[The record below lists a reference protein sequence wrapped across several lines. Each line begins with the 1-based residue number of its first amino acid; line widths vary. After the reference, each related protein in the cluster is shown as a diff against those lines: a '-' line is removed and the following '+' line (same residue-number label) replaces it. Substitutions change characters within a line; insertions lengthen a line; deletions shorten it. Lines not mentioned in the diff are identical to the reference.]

1 MMKKAIL
8 LAGALLLLSPALHA
22 QKQLDN
28 LSLDKWEKNG
38 KVWDARSWGSGNKGT
53 ATLGKNVTMPEEEF
67 LAVKGPGKKAV
78 RLRSEFIGVLGIG
91 KFASAS
97 LFTGHFHKLI
107 GTKGAQLSFGTPF
120 TDRPASLH
128 GYYAYTPGKIDYAA
142 DSMKDKLGKT
152 DQGRIEIYLTVW
164 KEPFIIDN
172 TRGINLNPK
181 DKAVIGYGVLE
192 LKAATDG
199 YVEFD
204 IPVVYTSDAQPAYIG
219 IMAASSRWGDSYTG
233 ATGSLLY
240 LDELELRY

>member
-1 MMKKAIL
+1 MKKSIL
-8 LAGALLLLSPALHA
+8 FAVGILLLSPVLFA

-28 LSLDKWEKNG
+28 LSLDEWEKNG
-38 KVWDARSWGSGNKGT
+38 KVWDAQGWGSGNKGT

-78 RLRSEFIGVLGIG
+78 CMRSEFIGVLGLG

-97 LFTGHFHKLI
+97 LFTGKYAKTV

-128 GYYAYTPGKIDYAA
+128 GYYAFTPGKIDYAA
-142 DSMKDKLGKT
+142 DSMKDMMGKT
-152 DQGRIEIYLTVW
+152 DHGRIEIYLTVW
-164 KEPFIIDN
+164 KEPFLIDN

-192 LKAATDG
+192 LSTATDG

-204 IPVVYTSDAQPAYIG
+204 IPVVYTSDAQPTFIG
-219 IMAASSRWGDSYTG
+219 IMAASSRWGGSYTG
-233 ATGSLLY
+233 STGSILY